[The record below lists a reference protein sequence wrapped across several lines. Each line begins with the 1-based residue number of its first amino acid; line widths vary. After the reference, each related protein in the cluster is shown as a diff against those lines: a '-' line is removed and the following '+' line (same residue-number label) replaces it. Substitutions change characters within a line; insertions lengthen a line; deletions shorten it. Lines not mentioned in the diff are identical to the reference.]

1 MRFLIILLFM
11 NGVTVNQDW
20 ANLNKYK
27 KQNSKLGPP
36 KINGNRIVF
45 MGNSITESWSELYPE
60 YFFEKDYIN
69 RGIGG
74 QTTPQMLI
82 RFRADVIDLKPK
94 IVVILAGTND
104 IAGNTG
110 PATVKMI
117 TDNIIS
123 MAELARSNR
132 IHVILSSILPAADY
146 PWNPG
151 LDPPEKIKVVN
162 YVLKKYANQNSLTYL
177 DYYTSMVDN
186 NNELK
191 KKYTYDG
198 VHPNKKGYELMS
210 ILADQAISETLQLI
224 LKNQ

>member
-151 LDPPEKIKVVN
+151 FNPPEKITAVN
-162 YVLKKYANQNSLTYL
+162 YILKKYTERNGITYL
-177 DYYTSMVDN
+177 DYYSSMVTSN
-186 NNELK
+186 KGLNKE
-191 KKYTYDG
+191 YTYDG
-198 VHPNKKGYELMS
+198 VHPNRSGYKLMS
-210 ILADQAISETLQLI
+210 DLADKAISKTLGI
-224 LKNQ
+224 IGKSE

>member
-1 MRFLIILLFM
+1 MLDII
-11 NGVTVNQDW
+11 
-20 ANLNKYK
+20 
-27 KQNSKLGPP
+27 
-36 KINGNRIVF
+36 
-45 MGNSITESWSELYPE
+45 
-60 YFFEKDYIN
+60 FEPHLP
-69 RGIGG
+69 GG
-74 QTTPQMLI
+74 QTTPQMLV

-123 MAELARSNR
+123 MAVLARSNR

-146 PWNPG
+146 PWNAG
-151 LDPPEKIKVVN
+151 LNPPEKIKAVN

>member
-1 MRFLIILLFM
+1 MRILVLLLFM
-11 NGVTVNQDW
+11 NGITMTQDW

-60 YFFEKDYIN
+60 YFSEKDYIN

-82 RFRADVIDLKPK
+82 RFREDVIDLKPK

-132 IHVILSSILPAADY
+132 IHVILSSILLGIGRFIGT
-146 PWNPG
+146 PG
-151 LDPPEKIKVVN
+151 LTL
-162 YVLKKYANQNSLTYL
+162 LKK
-177 DYYTSMVDN
+177 
-186 NNELK
+186 
-191 KKYTYDG
+191 
-198 VHPNKKGYELMS
+198 
-210 ILADQAISETLQLI
+210 LQLLII
-224 LKNQ
+224 L

>member
-1 MRFLIILLFM
+1 MRILVLLLFM
-11 NGVTVNQDW
+11 NGITITQDW

-60 YFFEKDYIN
+60 YFSEKDYIN

-82 RFRADVIDLKPK
+82 RFRGDVIDLKPK

-110 PATVKMI
+110 PASIKMI
-117 TDNIIS
+117 TDNIMS
-123 MAELARSNR
+123 MAELAIKNK
-132 IHVILSSILPAADY
+132 IHVILSSVLPAVGY
-146 PWNPG
+146 PWKPGINPVG
-151 LDPPEKIKVVN
+151 KIIAVN
-162 YVLKKYANQNSLTYL
+162 NIMKKYTERNSITYL
-177 DYYTSMVDN
+177 DYYSSMVTTN
-186 NNELK
+186 NALK
-191 KKYTYDG
+191 QEYTYDG
-198 VHPNKKGYELMS
+198 VHPNRSGYELMS
-210 ILADQAISETLQLI
+210 KLADQIIFDS
-224 LKNQ
+224 LKLMQDYQ

>member
-1 MRFLIILLFM
+1 
-11 NGVTVNQDW
+11 
-20 ANLNKYK
+20 
-27 KQNSKLGPP
+27 
-36 KINGNRIVF
+36 

-123 MAELARSNR
+123 MAVLARSNR

-151 LDPPEKIKVVN
+151 LNPPEKIKAVN

>member
-1 MRFLIILLFM
+1 MRILVLLLFM
-11 NGVTVNQDW
+11 NGITMTQDW

-123 MAELARSNR
+123 MAVLARSNR

-146 PWNPG
+146 PWNAG
-151 LDPPEKIKVVN
+151 LNPPEKIKAVN
-162 YVLKKYANQNSLTYL
+162 YVLKKYAERNGTTYL
-177 DYYTSMVDN
+177 DYYSSMVTSDKG
-186 NNELK
+186 LK
-191 KKYTYDG
+191 KEYTYDG
-198 VHPNKKGYELMS
+198 VHPNRSGYELMS
-210 ILADQAISETLQLI
+210 KLADQII
-224 LKNQ
+224 LEVLHLMQDNE

>member
-1 MRFLIILLFM
+1 M
-11 NGVTVNQDW
+11 NGVTMTQDW

-27 KQNSKLGPP
+27 KQNFKLGPP
-36 KINGNRIVF
+36 KISGNRIVF
-45 MGNSITESWSELYPE
+45 MGNSITEDWSSIYPQ
-60 YFFEKDYIN
+60 YFSENDYIN
-69 RGIGG
+69 RGISS

-82 RFRADVIDLKPK
+82 RFKADVIDLKPI

-123 MAELARSNR
+123 MAELATSNNIR
-132 IHVILSSILPAADY
+132 VILSSIPPADDY
-146 PWNPG
+146 PWSPGKNP
-151 LDPPEKIKVVN
+151 PKKIIAVN
-162 YVLKKYANQNSLTYL
+162 TVLKKYANQNSLTYL